1 MSTIVSR
8 PYPDSNCSTLV
19 TFVSLATKG
28 TGVAGHGAVAGEES
42 REVGTNP
49 TDLALDF
56 AGLNV
61 NDVGTFSQPELASE
75 RVIEISLIA
84 GAGAPVTLRSLE
96 TTNIDE
102 LDPLESS
109 GISML

>member
-49 TDLALDF
+49 TDLALDL
-56 AGLNV
+56 AGLKV
-61 NDVGTFSQPELASE
+61 NDVDTCSQPELASE
-75 RVIEISLIA
+75 RGIEISRILVA
-84 GAGAPVTLRSLE
+84 GAAVSLRTRDACNAE
-96 TTNIDE
+96 E
-102 LDPLESS
+102 LDPSDPGE
-109 GISML
+109 ISRL